1 MVLVSSTLEL
11 DALEKNPEGDST
23 TDTECSEGN
32 LGMQS

>member
-1 MVLVSSTLEL
+1 MVLVSSTLG
-11 DALEKNPEGDST
+11 DALEQNPEEDST